1 MYLFNQLVVKMKNI
15 AIMGFMMFF
24 ACSGSGVLA
33 ATASVTEIQA
43 AVVAFQTIGNL
54 RQESPINGEAIANAY
69 TGALQNLAMEIDE
82 ANNLELDKDIQV
94 AIEDIK
100 NSKDPALAAQVV
112 DKTLQRVFYQSIWNR
127 ITAIRDEFNTS
138 SSDTLMQLLLQ
149 AEAAFVAIEKTVAR
163 ENQVLTADKKA
174 LEAGTNPGLDVAIKN
189 AFARVKTAL
198 NKSNPNEDFATLQ
211 VERYGIRMSL
221 ARAYYIG
228 VLREVSG
235 VISNRDADA
244 DEAREALK
252 EGEIFYRIIESLIAR
267 DNPAG
272 STFLKSRLTGR
283 LSEIDADTFV
293 SELSKGLIG
302 RVKAEM
308 TGQASAVGSD
318 RPQAMAEAAGAV
330 YFAKM
335 MFPDIELR
343 LGAGVRT
350 NLETELNNL
359 QVASSE
365 NSVEKSTQA
374 RDAIT
379 AILTNYES
387 VLKVAKYETSTTTA
401 IIDEAVKSFQTIG
414 ELRRQATIDGG
425 AIEAA
430 YQGNLQELT
439 KIVDQIYGLS
449 VDSDVLSAINSIKNQ
464 IDVPLAAQIIDKSL
478 QRVFAIAV
486 YDRTTL
492 VVNQFDN
499 LSADQLILEWDRAYS
514 AFQAISGTA
523 SRLNKVLTSD
533 KKSLQDG
540 RDPDLDYQILQAFE
554 YGKQALAK
562 TSEENHFDVSIAR
575 EDIVVPLV
583 RTYLIGVLREVE
595 GIIGNR
601 DADVAD
607 AREAQVEGEYF
618 YRIIEGFIAQ
628 DNPSGSNRIKA
639 QLIGDLATVSA
650 DEIVSDISKGMIGQI
665 NRSINQIA
673 ATFSTDKSQALIA
686 VEAIDLYASSFL
698 PDLELRL
705 DTLRR
710 VKIENAIRNL
720 KHAIQTTDSE
730 RAVAA
735 KVVIDDVLSQYQGQ
749 LI

>member
-1 MYLFNQLVVKMKNI
+1 MSF
-15 AIMGFMMFF
+15 IMLL
-24 ACSGSGVLA
+24 ACSSSGVFA
-33 ATASVTEIQA
+33 VTASVADIQA
-43 AVVAFQTIGNL
+43 AVVAFQTIGSL
-54 RQESPINGEAIANAY
+54 RQESPINGDAIANAY
-69 TGALQNLAMEIDE
+69 TGTLQSLAIEVDE
-82 ANNLELDKDIQV
+82 ANNLELNKDIQV

-100 NSKDPALAAQVV
+100 NGKDPALAAQVI

-127 ITAIRDEFNTS
+127 ITAIRDEFSTS
-138 SSDTLMQLLLQ
+138 NSDALTQTLLQ
-149 AEAAFVAIEKTVAR
+149 TEAAFVAIEKTVAR

-174 LEAGTNPGLDVAIKN
+174 LEAGTNPGLDAAIK
-189 AFARVKTAL
+189 ASFARVKTAL
-198 NKSNPNEDFATLQ
+198 NKSNPDEDFATIQ

-228 VLREVSG
+228 VLREISG
-235 VISNRDADA
+235 VISNRDADT

-252 EGEIFYRIIESLIAR
+252 EGEVFYRIIEPLIAR

-272 STFLKSRLTGR
+272 SAFLKSRLTGR
-283 LSEIDADTFV
+283 LSEIDADTIV

-308 TGQASAVGSD
+308 NGQASAVGSD
-318 RPQAMAEAAGAV
+318 RPQAMAEAAGAA
-330 YFAKM
+330 YFAKI

-343 LGAGVRT
+343 LGTAARVG
-350 NLETELNNL
+350 LETEFNNL

-365 NSVEKSTQA
+365 NNAEKSTQA

-379 AILTNYES
+379 VILVNYES
-387 VLKVAKYETSTTTA
+387 ALNVAKYETSTTTI
-401 IIDEAVKSFQTIG
+401 IIDEAVKSFQAIA
-414 ELRRQATIDGG
+414 ELRKQATIDGN

-430 YQGNLQELT
+430 YQGDLQELT
-439 KIVDQIYGLS
+439 KIIDQIYGLS
-449 VDSDVLSAINSIKNQ
+449 IDSDVSSAINAIKNQ
-464 IDVPLAAQIIDKSL
+464 IDVPLAAQIVDKSL

-492 VVNQFDN
+492 VAHQFDT
-499 LSADQLILEWDRAYS
+499 LSSDQLILEWDRAYS

-523 SRLNKVLTSD
+523 SRFNKVLTSD

-540 RDPDLDYQILQAFE
+540 RDPDLDYQILRAFE
-554 YGKQALAK
+554 YGRHTLDKAD
-562 TSEENHFDVSIAR
+562 EENRFDVSIAR
-575 EDIVVPLV
+575 ENIVSSLI

-595 GIIGNR
+595 GIIGSR
-601 DADVAD
+601 DTDVAD

-628 DNPSGSNRIKA
+628 DNSFGSNRIKA
-639 QLIGDLATVSA
+639 QLIGDDLAAVSA
-650 DEIVSDISKGMIGQI
+650 NEIVSDISKGMIGQI
-665 NRSINQIA
+665 NGSINQIA
-673 ATFSTDKSQALIA
+673 ATFSTDKNQALIA

-720 KHAIQTTDSE
+720 KYAIQTTDSE
-730 RAVAA
+730 QAIAA
-735 KVVIDDVLSQYQGQ
+735 KAVIDDVLSQYQGQ

>member
-1 MYLFNQLVVKMKNI
+1 
-15 AIMGFMMFF
+15 MGFIVFF
-24 ACSGSGVLA
+24 TYSGSSVFA
-33 ATASVTEIQA
+33 ASASVTDIQA

-54 RQESPINGEAIANAY
+54 RQESPINGDAIANAY
-69 TGALQNLAMEIDE
+69 IGTLQNLSMEIDE
-82 ANNLELDKDIQV
+82 ANNLELDKDIQA
-94 AIEDIK
+94 AIEDIQ

-127 ITAIRDEFNTS
+127 IATIRDEFNTS
-138 SSDTLMQLLLQ
+138 SSDALIQLLLQ
-149 AEAAFVAIEKTVAR
+149 AEEAFVAIERTVAR
-163 ENQVLTADKKA
+163 ENQVLTADKKS
-174 LEAGTNPGLDVAIKN
+174 LEAGTNPGLDVEIKN
-189 AFARVKTAL
+189 AFARVRTAL
-198 NKSNPNEDFATLQ
+198 NKGNPDEDFATLQ
-211 VERYGIRMSL
+211 VERYGIRMTL

-228 VLREVSG
+228 VLREISG
-235 VISNRDADA
+235 VISNRDTDT
-244 DEAREALK
+244 DEAHEALK
-252 EGEIFYRIIESLIAR
+252 EGEVFYRIIESLIAR

-272 STFLKSRLTGR
+272 SAFLKSRLTGG

-318 RPQAMAEAAGAV
+318 RPHAMAEAAGAV
-330 YFAKM
+330 YFAQM

-343 LGAGVRT
+343 LGAAART

-365 NSVEKSTQA
+365 SNVERSTQA

-379 AILTNYES
+379 AILTNYEGA
-387 VLKVAKYETSTTTA
+387 LKVAKYETSTTTA
-401 IIDEAVKSFQTIG
+401 IIDEAVKSFQVIS
-414 ELRRQATIDGG
+414 ELRRQAIIDGS

-430 YQGNLQELT
+430 YQGDLQELT
-439 KIVDQIYGLS
+439 KIIDQIYGLS
-449 VDSDVLSAINSIKNQ
+449 IDGDVLSAINSIKNQ
-464 IDVPLAAQIIDKSL
+464 IDIPLAAQIIDKSL
-478 QRVFAIAV
+478 QRVFAITV
-486 YDRTTL
+486 YDRATL
-492 VVNQFDN
+492 VANQFDT
-499 LSADQLILEWDRAYS
+499 LPTDQLILEWDRGYS

-523 SRLNKVLTSD
+523 GRLNKVLTSN
-533 KKSLQDG
+533 KETLQDG

-554 YGKQALAK
+554 YGKQALDKADV
-562 TSEENHFDVSIAR
+562 ENHFDVSIAR
-575 EDIVVPLV
+575 ENIVVPIV

-618 YRIIEGFIAQ
+618 YHIIEGFIAP
-628 DNPSGSNRIKA
+628 DNSSGNNRIKA
-639 QLIGDLATVSA
+639 QLTGDLATVSA
-650 DEIVSDISKGMIGQI
+650 NEIVSDISKGVVGQI
-665 NRSINQIA
+665 NRSVNQII
-673 ATFSTDKSQALIA
+673 ATFSTDKNQALIA
-686 VEAIDLYASSFL
+686 LETIDLYASSFL

-720 KHAIQTTDSE
+720 KHAIQTMDPE
-730 RAVAA
+730 LAIAA
-735 KVVIDDVLSQYQGQ
+735 KTVMDDVLSQYQQQ

>member
-1 MYLFNQLVVKMKNI
+1 M
-15 AIMGFMMFF
+15 
-24 ACSGSGVLA
+24 
-33 ATASVTEIQA
+33 
-43 AVVAFQTIGNL
+43 
-54 RQESPINGEAIANAY
+54 
-69 TGALQNLAMEIDE
+69 
-82 ANNLELDKDIQV
+82 
-94 AIEDIK
+94 
-100 NSKDPALAAQVV
+100 
-112 DKTLQRVFYQSIWNR
+112 
-127 ITAIRDEFNTS
+127 
-138 SSDTLMQLLLQ
+138 
-149 AEAAFVAIEKTVAR
+149 
-163 ENQVLTADKKA
+163 
-174 LEAGTNPGLDVAIKN
+174 
-189 AFARVKTAL
+189 
-198 NKSNPNEDFATLQ
+198 
-211 VERYGIRMSL
+211 
-221 ARAYYIG
+221 
-228 VLREVSG
+228 
-235 VISNRDADA
+235 
-244 DEAREALK
+244 
-252 EGEIFYRIIESLIAR
+252 
-267 DNPAG
+267 
-272 STFLKSRLTGR
+272 
-283 LSEIDADTFV
+283 
-293 SELSKGLIG
+293 
-302 RVKAEM
+302 
-308 TGQASAVGSD
+308 
-318 RPQAMAEAAGAV
+318 
-330 YFAKM
+330 
-335 MFPDIELR
+335 
-343 LGAGVRT
+343 
-350 NLETELNNL
+350 
-359 QVASSE
+359 
-365 NSVEKSTQA
+365 
-374 RDAIT
+374 
-379 AILTNYES
+379 
-387 VLKVAKYETSTTTA
+387 
-401 IIDEAVKSFQTIG
+401 
-414 ELRRQATIDGG
+414 
-425 AIEAA
+425 
-430 YQGNLQELT
+430 T

-562 TSEENHFDVSIAR
+562 TSEENHLDVSIAR
-575 EDIVVPLV
+575 EGIVVPLV

-735 KVVIDDVLSQYQGQ
+735 KAVIDDVLSQYQGQ